1 MTQSDAITDSFLAGQ
16 GIPVDLAEVETEL
29 TNLWG
34 SAAEEAG
41 AAEVEVENPHVTRI
55 ALANLVVESIEGS
68 RDRLRSVLE
77 TVVARFPCR
86 AIVLRGSDDPARRIA
101 AEISAICHLPAPGMP
116 QVCSERIVLR
126 AGPSAIDLVP
136 GSVRPL
142 LEAELPMVL
151 WWTGDPRRHEALF
164 RDLAD
169 ECSRLILD
177 LPEDLDAGALRLG
190 LDPSVCRFSRD
201 SAWFALTRWRELIAQ
216 FFDPPCTNDALGR
229 IQSVDIN
236 AIAGDAGRTP
246 RVAVWLAAWLAG
258 QLGWK
263 PSGRPNVD
271 RSSAGTTLEAGLDGP
286 RGPVR
291 IRIAARP
298 APADQPPE
306 PCLHHVSLSAEESG
320 GHGAEVFRLA
330 RPTVGSTAI
339 RIDAASAEVCRLPRL
354 VEAPELDAARR
365 IAAAMESSRIDPPF
379 HNALPIALWL
389 LEAGG

>member
-1 MTQSDAITDSFLAGQ
+1 MPDLMTDAITDSFLAGQ

-29 TNLWG
+29 TSLWG
-34 SAAEEAG
+34 AAAEEAG
-41 AAEVEVENPHVTRI
+41 AAEVENPHVTRI
-55 ALANLVVESIEGS
+55 ALANLVVESLEGNC
-68 RDRLRSVLE
+68 DPLCNVVE
-77 TVVARFPCR
+77 TVVTRFPCR
-86 AIVLRGSDDPARRIA
+86 AIVLRGADDPARRIA
-101 AEISAICHLPAPGMP
+101 AEISAICHLPAPGLP

-142 LEAELPMVL
+142 LEAELPMIL
-151 WWTGDPRRHEALF
+151 WWTGDPRRHEGLY
-164 RDLAD
+164 RDLAG

-177 LPEDLDAGALRLG
+177 LPEAAESGALRLG

-229 IQSVDIN
+229 IHSVEIT

-263 PSGRPNVD
+263 PRGQAEVS
-271 RSSAGTTLEAGLDGP
+271 RSVVGTTLDASLDGP

-291 IRIAARP
+291 IRIATRP
-298 APADQPPE
+298 APECQASE

-320 GHGAEVFRLA
+320 GRGTEVFRLA
-330 RPTVGSTAI
+330 RPAVGSTAI

-354 VEAPELDAARR
+354 VEAPELDPARR

-389 LEAGG
+389 LDPVG

>member
-1 MTQSDAITDSFLAGQ
+1 MPEATTDAITDSFLAGQ
-16 GIPVDLAEVETEL
+16 GIPVDLARVETEL

-34 SAAEEAG
+34 TAAEEVG
-41 AAEVEVENPHVTRI
+41 AAEVENPHVTRI

-68 RDRLRSVLE
+68 CDPLCGVVE

-101 AEISAICHLPAPGMP
+101 AEISALCHLPAPGMP

-126 AGPSAIDLVP
+126 AGPSAIDLLP

-142 LEAELPMVL
+142 LEAELPMIL
-151 WWTGDPRRHEALF
+151 WWTGDPRRHEGLY

-177 LPEDLDAGALRLG
+177 LPEDAEAAALRLG

-201 SAWFALTRWRELIAQ
+201 SAWFGLTRWRELIAQ
-216 FFDPPCTNDALGR
+216 FFDPPCANDALSR
-229 IQSVDIN
+229 IQSVEIT

-246 RVAVWLAAWLAG
+246 RVAAWLAAWLAG

-263 PSGRPNVD
+263 PGGQAKVS
-271 RSSAGTTLEAGLDGP
+271 RSLAGTSLDAVLDGP
-286 RGPVR
+286 RGPVS
-291 IRIAARP
+291 IRIMTRP
-298 APADQPPE
+298 APTGQAPE
-306 PCLHHVSLSAEESG
+306 PRLHHVALSAEESG
-320 GHGAEVFRLA
+320 GRGTEFFRLA
-330 RPTVGSTAI
+330 RPSVGSTAI

-354 VEAPELDAARR
+354 VEAPELDPARR

-389 LEAGG
+389 LEAGR